1 VRYRTLAVVGDR
13 PVREANGQAGIEHEE
28 TLAATGLILDS
39 KNLARGITLPAA
51 NCALVPMRCR

>member
-39 KNLARGITLPAA
+39 KNLAEAS
-51 NCALVPMRCR
+51 RCRPPNVR